1 MRELAITQAE
11 VGQELI
17 VVVEMTFDIHRP
29 IAQA

>member
-11 VGQELI
+11 VGQEPI
-17 VVVEMTFDIHRP
+17 VVVEMTFSVYQP